1 MTISPCV
8 IQALRQSKGQ
18 DIVQHTWSVKP
29 VVELA
34 SSSHGDSHASAD
46 QCNEFLIFILYFIAI
61 NCRHTADWLVGHG
74 CCLVSQVFSFIIN
87 ERKMSLKYGFVTREL
102 YYGYYSFL

>member
-8 IQALRQSKGQ
+8 IQALHQSKGQ

-29 VVELA
+29 VLKLA

-61 NCRHTADWLVGHG
+61 NCRHIADWLVGHG
-74 CCLVSQVFSFIIN
+74 CCLVSQVFGFIIN
-87 ERKMSLKYGFVTREL
+87 ERKMSLKYGFVTRQL
-102 YYGYYSFL
+102 YYRYYSFK